1 MSSAVGSDA
10 YIAMIKQVPATPL
23 VVPIDPDMQKVAFS
37 KSDLG
42 AEISTTESKN
52 ITGNR
57 RLSGATLTGFV
68 VGGGYEAEM
77 TYNASLDDELM
88 LAAIMCEAWVG
99 NEAIDGKFYQ
109 PFFMEVGHT
118 GVGQYFTYLGMAV
131 DEWSMTYADQSLV
144 ESAFKFVGL
153 QEIESTSPASGA
165 TYKDPSDNPVFST
178 VTNVQD
184 IKIDN
189 VTAGGCEVKEWDLT
203 IVNNVTG
210 KTGVGVMGA
219 CSTNAHGFRGAGKIT
234 LYFTDITMQTKLKAG
249 TPFSFEWTV
258 LDGDGNGYHFILPK
272 CQLDTNKIP
281 IEGVDSDIM
290 NDASFVILD
299 DSVTDAAIIIERTVA
314 P

>member
-1 MSSAVGSDA
+1 MGTAVGSDA
-10 YIAMIKQVPATPL
+10 YIAMIKQDPAIPLVMPATP
-23 VVPIDPDMQKVAFS
+23 VMQKVAFS

-42 AEISTTESKN
+42 SEIETTESKN

-57 RLSGATLTGFV
+57 RLSGATLTGFTI
-68 VGGGYEAEM
+68 GGGYEAEM
-77 TYNASLDDELM
+77 TYGASLDDELM
-88 LAAIMCEAWVG
+88 LAAIMCEAWVL

-118 GVGQYFTYLGMAV
+118 GVGQYFTYFGMVV
-131 DEWSMTYADQSLV
+131 DEWMMKYADQSLV
-144 ESAFKFVGL
+144 ESSFKFVGL
-153 QEIESTSPASGA
+153 QEAEGAAPAIGA
-165 TYKDPSDNPVFST
+165 TYTDPTDNPVFST
-178 VTNVQD
+178 VSNVQD
-184 IKIDN
+184 IKIDG
-189 VTAGGCEVKEWDLT
+189 VASGECEVKEWDLT
-203 IVNNVTG
+203 ISNNTTG

-234 LYFTDITMQTKLKAG
+234 IYFQDVSMQTKLKAG

-299 DSVTDAAIIIERTVA
+299 DSVTDAAMIIERTTA